1 MATEISYDS
10 KVTANIDSVL
20 YHKVMEQFHY
30 GQRTIFFRKIFNSL
44 QLLIDADEFDKV
56 TDYLYKD
63 ADLVLPGN

>member
-1 MATEISYDS
+1 MATETSYES

-44 QLLIDADEFDKV
+44 QLLIDSDEFNKV
-56 TDYLYKD
+56 TDYLYNE
-63 ADLVLPGN
+63 ADLILPGN